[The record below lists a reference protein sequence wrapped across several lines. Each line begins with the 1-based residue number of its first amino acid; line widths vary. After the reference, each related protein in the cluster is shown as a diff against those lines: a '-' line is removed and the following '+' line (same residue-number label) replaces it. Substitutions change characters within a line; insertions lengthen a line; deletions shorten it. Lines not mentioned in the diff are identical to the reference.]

1 MWMGTGIPH
10 TVVPVD
16 SLRSVQVAR
25 AARNSSAVLVRIDRR
40 WCVQVTSDQFLE
52 IMNAK
57 WLEKDPKELLLT
69 AFRL

>member
-1 MWMGTGIPH
+1 
-10 TVVPVD
+10 
-16 SLRSVQVAR
+16 
-25 AARNSSAVLVRIDRR
+25 
-40 WCVQVTSDQFLE
+40 VTSDQFLE